1 VEKNMYIVTVE
12 FEVLPGRMTEFMEA
26 VKAQAR
32 ISLEEE
38 PLCYRFDVCR
48 PHGEENI
55 VYLYEVYRDAAAF
68 DAHLE
73 TRHFASFNTN
83 TSEMINNKSVR
94 TMDKIWKKANE

>member
-1 VEKNMYIVTVE
+1 MYVVVVE
-12 FEVLPGRMTEFMEA
+12 FEVLQDRFAEFLEA
-26 VKAQAR
+26 VKEQAR
-32 ISLEEE
+32 NSLNEE

-48 PHGEENI
+48 PHDTENR

-83 TSEMINNKSVR
+83 TSEMINYKSVR